1 MASRLPVEF
10 PLAPERVVR
19 GFRITPEGSSGTV
32 LFLHDL
38 GKDLD
43 EFGNLPDLLAEQ
55 GWDVVCVDL
64 IGHGLSDGDEQE
76 PATLHADAR
85 ALFAQ
90 LAEPGRPLGLVASGT
105 TSTVSSFIGR
115 VDGVV
120 AQVVMN
126 PVLDDLICSQGQRT
140 QATRMVFHGDGE
152 KLVGTP
158 TQKFFQY
165 QLGEKMLVHNP
176 VMAKGVAGVLEER
189 ALRAHFELFFKRY
202 LKF

>member
-10 PLAPERVVR
+10 PLSPERVVR
-19 GFRITPEGSSGTV
+19 GFRITPEGAPGTV

-43 EFGNLPDLLAEQ
+43 EFGTLPDLLAEQ

-76 PATLHADAR
+76 IATLHADVR

-90 LAEPGRPLGLVASGT
+90 LAELGRPLGLVASGT
-105 TSTVSSFIGR
+105 TSTVSSLIGR

-126 PVLDDLICSQGQRT
+126 PVLDDLICSQGHRA
-140 QATRMVFHGDGE
+140 QATRMVLHGDGE
-152 KLVGTP
+152 TLVGTP
-158 TQKFFQY
+158 TQKYFQF

-176 VMAKGVAGVLEER
+176 VMSKGATGVLGER

-202 LKF
+202 LK

>member
-38 GKDLD
+38 SKDLD
-43 EFGNLPDLLAEQ
+43 EFGILPDLLAEQ

-64 IGHGLSDGDEQE
+64 IGHGLSDGDDPE
-76 PATLHADAR
+76 TTRLLADVR
-85 ALFAQ
+85 ALFN
-90 LAEPGRPLGLVASGT
+90 LLIEPGRPLGLVASGT
-105 TSTVSSFIGR
+105 TSTVSSLIGR
-115 VDGVV
+115 ADGVV
-120 AQVVMN
+120 AQVVVN
-126 PVLDDLICSQGQRT
+126 PVLDDLICSQGQRAH
-140 QATRMVFHGDGE
+140 ATRMVLHGDGE

-158 TQKFFQY
+158 TQKYFQM

-176 VMAKGVAGVLEER
+176 VMAKGVAGVLEEL
-189 ALRAHFELFFKRY
+189 ALRAHFELFFRRY
-202 LKF
+202 LK